1 FPPYKVAALG
11 LSRTF
16 QNLALF
22 RSMSVVENILVGRHI
37 RSRSGFVST
46 ALKLP
51 SMRAEERSVTENAW
65 RWIFELNL
73 EAVAHE
79 PVVELPLGTQ
89 KRVELAR
96 ALATDPQLLL

>member
-1 FPPYKVAALG
+1 
-11 LSRTF
+11 
-16 QNLALF
+16 
-22 RSMSVVENILVGRHI
+22 GRHI

-96 ALATDPQLLL
+96 ALATDPQLLLLDEPAGGFAHEAVAELELLIRRIRDEYGITI